1 MKSKHKSKHSKTK
14 QNSAKKNTAKH
25 TMAKKISIK
34 NSVKSNKKS
43 LRGKKKPQIR
53 LQQICHSTLLKIRKR
68 DLQIWIWETLKTTG
82 IKKKRK
88 CEVTIRI
95 VDLEESQ
102 FLNFNYRNKAKP
114 TNVLSFPSD
123 FSKEILDILPNKP
136 LGDLIIC
143 LPVIL
148 QEADEQ
154 GKTAQEHF
162 AHLVV
167 HGTLHLLGYDHE
179 ISDED
184 AVIMESLEIEIMK
197 FLGFKDPYK
206 DR

>member
-1 MKSKHKSKHSKTK
+1 MKSSKKSKQDSTP
-14 QNSAKKNTAKH
+14 N
-25 TMAKKISIK
+25 
-34 NSVKSNKKS
+34 NKKVS
-43 LRGKKKPQIR
+43 DQNKRRKKKLQIR
-53 LQQICHSTLLKIRKR
+53 LQQVCHSTRLNIRKR
-68 DLQIWIWETLKTTG
+68 DLQVWIWEALATAG
-82 IKKKRK
+82 IQKKRK

-123 FSKEILDILPNKP
+123 LPMEIMDILPNKP
-136 LGDLIIC
+136 LGDLVIC
-143 LPVIL
+143 LPIIL
-148 QEADEQ
+148 QEAFEQ
-154 GKTAQEHF
+154 GKTEQEHF

-167 HGTLHLLGYDHE
+167 HGILHLLGYDHE

-184 AVIMESLEIEIMK
+184 AVIMESLEIEIMQS
-197 FLGFKDPYK
+197 LGFSDPYE